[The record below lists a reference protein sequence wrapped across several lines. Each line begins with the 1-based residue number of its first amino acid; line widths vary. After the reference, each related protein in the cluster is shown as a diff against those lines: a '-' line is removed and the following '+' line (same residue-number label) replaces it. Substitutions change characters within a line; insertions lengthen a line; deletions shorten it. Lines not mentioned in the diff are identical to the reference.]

1 MSSSLIRNML
11 EFSIQMIGAGTE
23 LLTNFMNNNR
33 YNILQALM
41 QSGKTDTFMFVAC
54 ELHRQRKITKC
65 YIISGNCETALR
77 DQLKQRE
84 EFRGKY
90 GRYLASIG
98 LDIEEILF
106 ALSFLD
112 PAKMEVVWG
121 SQLDKK
127 KSQLRDTL
135 YIWEES
141 HTAQTKGNRPDKFF
155 KRNNI
160 YVDGQDNNQSLK
172 IKNNYFLSVSATPFS
187 EIIDCYALNQDK
199 KRVILKPGE
208 GYRGIKYF
216 MDSNKLIGYSNW
228 QDGLDTVVKELRDN
242 TYAIIRI
249 SESHRPFAQAFL
261 EEQGIICIRFDQVSK
276 KDQELGNINEIL
288 DIQPGE
294 KTVIFIKQ
302 LCRMGQQ
309 INKTHLSVVM
319 ETTYSKTDTILQGL
333 LGRVCGY
340 HMEDICV
347 ILNNKFICSG
357 ELERFNMMSMG
368 EIKVPKKG
376 MNLINKSQRCAT
388 AAADDVE
395 NQPDEDDGLA
405 TKKFY
410 EIIPICVRKENITAE
425 LTDTV
430 TLRQDIIAAF
440 NSGNIENFNG
450 EFQTETIKAL
460 VDRRNTTNFNVRR
473 VTREN
478 KTYDGICEE
487 FSKKI
492 GSRQPFKPR
501 KSAWGSKTGTISIWI
516 ITDNY
521 EGFRRGD
528 VYVTFK
534 TKSRPDEQPMLSY
547 ENAIKKLPATSHKEV
562 FSCIRTTETHEEIVS
577 NGIGNFD
584 LKKET
589 CDDEELMW
597 NSIKEF
603 ITITMNVNFISADR
617 SITSSLKNGGTESW
631 VGIVVSKQIL
641 SSLRPDG
648 YIYERV
654 RSEFSANDITL
665 KITTSTTRIHKD
677 RGYKILSKIAW

>member
-1 MSSSLIRNML
+1 
-11 EFSIQMIGAGTE
+11 
-23 LLTNFMNNNR
+23 
-33 YNILQALM
+33 
-41 QSGKTDTFMFVAC
+41 MF
-54 ELHRQRKITKC
+54 IN
-65 YIISGNCETALR
+65 G
-77 DQLKQRE
+77 
-84 EFRGKY
+84 G
-90 GRYLASIG
+90 
-98 LDIEEILF
+98 
-106 ALSFLD
+106 
-112 PAKMEVVWG
+112 
-121 SQLDKK
+121 
-127 KSQLRDTL
+127 
-135 YIWEES
+135 
-141 HTAQTKGNRPDKFF
+141 
-155 KRNNI
+155 
-160 YVDGQDNNQSLK
+160 LK